1 MSLASRRDG
10 TRKYRPASA
19 FLSARAPTLS
29 RMFSAL
35 GNETRLLIL
44 YHLMENDEMRAG
56 DLVEAVGVGRSAL
69 SAHLAKLTAE
79 KLVGFRKDGQTTIYW
94 ISDSRLITLLNML

>member
-1 MSLASRRDG
+1 MSLASRRDE

-44 YHLMENDEMRAG
+44 YHLMENDKMKAS
-56 DLVEAVGVGRSAL
+56 DLVEAIGVSRSAL
-69 SAHLAKLTAE
+69 SGHLGKLTAE
-79 KLVGFRKDGQTTIYW
+79 QLVGSRKDGQTTIYW
-94 ISDSRLITLLNML
+94 ISDSRLTTLLNML